1 MDTLRDVWR
10 RLRRHRP
17 AVAGLLFLGLLILVA
32 SFAPQ
37 LAPHGFAESDLTN
50 TLKPASWHFLLGTDE
65 QGRDVFSRIIYGSR
79 LSLQVAVVAGAL
91 GVSVG
96 VVLGAWA
103 GYAGGAVETVLMRG
117 MDVMLAFPSTLLAIS
132 FVVLLGPGLTKAMI
146 AIGIVSIPAY
156 ARVTRG
162 AVLSVKENE
171 YVLAARATGAGTVR
185 IIGRHVLPQV
195 FAPILVRA
203 TLGTSEAILDAAAL
217 GFLGLGAQLPQPEW
231 GAMLSRGFRYLNTA
245 PTLTFFPGLAI
256 TLTVLA
262 LNLLGDGLR
271 DALDPRLK

>member
-1 MDTLRDVWR
+1 MENLRDFWR
-10 RLRRHRP
+10 RLKRHKP
-17 AVAGLLFLGLLILVA
+17 AVAGLVFLVLLIVVA
-32 SFAPQ
+32 ALAYD
-37 LAPHGFAESDLTN
+37 LAPYGYADGDLLH
-50 TLKPASWHFLLGTDE
+50 TLKPPSAAFPLGTDE
-65 QGRDVFSRIIYGSR
+65 QGRDVFSRIIFGTQ
-79 LSLQVAVVAGAL
+79 LSLQVAVVAGGL
-91 GVSVG
+91 GVVLG
-96 VVLGAWA
+96 VALGAWA
-103 GYAGGAVETVLMRG
+103 GYAGGLADSLIMRSL
-117 MDVMLAFPSTLLAIS
+117 DVMLAFPSTLLAIS

-162 AVLSVKENE
+162 AVLTVKENE
-171 YVLAARATGAGTVR
+171 YVLAARATGAGTLR
-185 IIGRHVLPQV
+185 IIWKHLLPQV

-245 PTLTFFPGLAI
+245 PHLTLFPGLAI

-262 LNLLGDGLR
+262 LNLFGDGLR
-271 DALDPRLK
+271 DALDPRLR